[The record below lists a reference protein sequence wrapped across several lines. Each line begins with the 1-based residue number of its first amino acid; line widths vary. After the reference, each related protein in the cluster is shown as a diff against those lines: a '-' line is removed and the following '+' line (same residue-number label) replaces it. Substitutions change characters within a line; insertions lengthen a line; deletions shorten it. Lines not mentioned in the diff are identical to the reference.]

1 MEQCRTAF
9 KSDQKFTASRG
20 ARPCDLAPYTW
31 CIFLFGLMTIALF
44 WDTLHTLK
52 KKKKTGDLKVVTNQ
66 DVESLNRRT
75 IRALFW
81 FVL

>member
-52 KKKKTGDLKVVTNQ
+52 KKKNWRPEGGDKPGRGIT
-66 DVESLNRRT
+66 E
-75 IRALFW
+75 
-81 FVL
+81 